1 MKPIVYNEGY
11 HLSLFVDYVYFIFY
25 FLINMFVVVDCYQN
39 VLLMSN

>member
-1 MKPIVYNEGY
+1 MKPIVYDEGY
-11 HLSLFVDYVYFIFY
+11 HLSLFVDLKIF